1 MNNSPLSA
9 PLLTVIMPVYNAEK
23 YVYEAIDSILKQT
36 FADFEFLIFDDCSTD
51 SSREIILSFKDPRIR
66 FFISPVNTGYVKHLN
81 DGLMEAKGQYIARMD
96 ADDIAAPDRFIAQLY
111 YLNQHKQVGA
121 CGSWIEFTG
130 SKNGV
135 LEYPVEHRDIIT
147 HLLLFGNAIAHPAV
161 MLRKSVL
168 TDHHLSYEAA
178 LEPAEDYELWN
189 RMAVVSAL
197 HNLPKVLLKYRVH
210 ERNESIVKKAQQ
222 DKGVRIIRDRL
233 IDEQLESPSALIKA
247 FLYDHYPSAGLTVTE
262 LANLRADVNHLL
274 NSGKYNAQTLKTVLS
289 NRFVAWCKASSL
301 PGYAKL
307 IQYLFFPKHFF
318 SIRICLSLV
327 LNN

>member
-1 MNNSPLSA
+1 MNNSQISA

-51 SSREIILSFKDPRIR
+51 SSRDIILSFKDPRIR
-66 FFISPVNTGYVKHLN
+66 FFASPLNTGYVKHLN
-81 DGLMEAKGQYIARMD
+81 DGLMQAKGQYIARMD
-96 ADDIAAPDRFIAQLY
+96 ADDVAAPDRFIEQLY
-111 YLNQHKQVGA
+111 YLNQHPQVGA
-121 CGSWIEFTG
+121 CGSWIEFIG
-130 SKNGV
+130 SKKGV
-135 LEYPVEHRDIIT
+135 LEYPLEHRDIIT

-168 TDHHLSYEAA
+168 IDHCLAYEAA

-189 RMAVVSAL
+189 RMAAVSTL

-210 ERNESIVKKAQQ
+210 EHNESVVKKAKQ
-222 DKGVRIIRDRL
+222 DQAVKIIRDRL
-233 IDEQLESPSALIKA
+233 IDQQIESPSAFFKT
-247 FLYDHYPSAGLTVTE
+247 FLYNQYPAGGLKDSE
-262 LANLRADVNHLL
+262 LKGLRSDVKHLL
-274 NSGKYNAQTLKTVLS
+274 KSGKYNAETIKTVLS
-289 NRFVAWCKASSL
+289 NRFVAWCKAAEL
-301 PGYAKL
+301 PGYVKL
-307 IQYLFFPKHFF
+307 IRYLFFPKHFF